1 MSDTTIEPPLLAPSS
16 VSRPALMARLDAAS
30 KLRLVVVAAPAG
42 SGKTTLLTQWF
53 RRSRQR
59 RVAAWLT
66 LDAPLP
72 EPDALAARLLASLS
86 AALPELGPH
95 AADAATGERSAQA
108 LQALLAQR
116 SGDLLIVIDDV
127 HRAQDAPCL
136 SLLDALLAVSAPGV
150 HWVLAGR
157 CLPALNLPA
166 WRLRDQLE
174 VLDGGDLAFDA
185 GQVVQLG
192 RKLMDEPL
200 SRAQAERLIE
210 TTQGWTAGVKLGL
223 LAVADTAANP
233 AAARPRDTD
242 AALADF
248 DGGHVDMAA
257 YLEREVLCEQG
268 TLLQD
273 FLVSTSLVDTMTGEL
288 CDALLGR
295 DGSQGVLEKLERRQ
309 LFVTAQ
315 DSHGLAFRYHPLF
328 LGFLRSRLAADPARQ
343 WALHERASRWYA
355 GQLRFA
361 EALAHAF
368 KSGELAWCA
377 ELVERAA
384 LRWQQSGDIAE
395 VVHWCERLPREQ
407 LLARPTLGVA
417 YTTCLILCRRFDQAR
432 AMLRRLAEGGGP
444 RDGAPSGFQLRTLQQ
459 ILLALS
465 GEHDALGDEPAGA
478 DETDGDA
485 QLRGLQLVNR
495 AYAMFCAHRFDPAWR
510 LAMRAREMLQPIS
523 PYGEG
528 YASSVLALVERAKG
542 DFGSAAHRVEQLWAG
557 VRNGPRNAAWA
568 NAATGLAVLRYETNR
583 LAEAR
588 ALCEEL
594 LPLVEAGGTYE
605 TLVAAARTLA
615 RLRAAEREPEAA
627 MRLLDYLHGVLE
639 GSHEQRFV
647 AQICFD
653 KVRLWLT
660 MGEPARARDCAAEF
674 GVVDSAEWQA
684 SRPYDEAWER
694 RGMTQAALLSHEQRH
709 DESRTI
715 LQVLRSSA
723 ETAGHVLRLHAIEAA
738 LASSLWEAGARDQAL
753 QCLHQSLLRARGHAP
768 SRSWFDDN
776 PRFHQVLVAALELP
790 PMRRLMPEHV
800 LRVFGAALGR
810 ANPRRP
816 AADGRPAH
824 AVDVL
829 TARELEVL
837 VLLAQGLTNQQISAR
852 AQISM
857 TTVKWH
863 VKNIFAKL
871 GVGTRVGALVR
882 ARELRLVEWGE
893 RQRAGSGGRTG
904 AR

>member
-1 MSDTTIEPPLLAPSS
+1 MSDTTTEPPLLAPSS

-42 SGKTTLLTQWF
+42 SGKSTLLTQWF

-66 LDAPLP
+66 LDAPSP
-72 EPDALAARLLASLS
+72 GPDALAARLLASLG
-86 AALPELGPH
+86 AAGPDVVAP
-95 AADAATGERSAQA
+95 AAGGEGPVQT
-108 LQALLAQR
+108 LQAALAQR
-116 SGDLLIVIDDV
+116 SGDLLIVIDDIQW
-127 HRAQDAPCL
+127 AQDAPCL
-136 SLLDALLAVSAPGV
+136 RLVDALLAASAPGV

-157 CLPALNLPA
+157 CLPGLNLPA

-192 RKLMDEPL
+192 RKLMEEPL
-200 SRAQAERLIE
+200 SRSQAERLLAA
-210 TTQGWTAGVKLGL
+210 TQGWTAGVKLGL
-223 LAVADTAANP
+223 LA
-233 AAARPRDTD
+233 AAARPCEVD

-257 YLEREVLCEQG
+257 YLEREVLHDQDAP
-268 TLLQD
+268 LQD
-273 FLVSTSLVDTMTGEL
+273 FLVATGLVDAMTGEL

-295 DGSQGVLEKLERRQ
+295 DGSQAVLEKLERGQ

-328 LGFLRSRLAADPARQ
+328 HGFLRSRLAADPARQ
-343 WALHERASRWYA
+343 RVLHERASRWYA
-355 GQLRFA
+355 GQLRFP

-368 KSGELAWCA
+368 KSGEVSWCA

-384 LRWQQSGDIAE
+384 LRWQQSGDVAE

-407 LLARPTLGVA
+407 VRARPALGVA
-417 YTTCLILCRRFDQAR
+417 YTTCLILCRRFDQAH
-432 AMLRRLAEGGGP
+432 AMLRRLAE
-444 RDGAPSGFQLRTLQQ
+444 DGTASGFHLRTLQQ
-459 ILLALS
+459 ILQALS
-465 GEHDALGDEPAGA
+465 GEHEALNDEPPAA

-485 QLRGLQLVNR
+485 QLRGLHLVNR

-510 LAMRAREMLQPIS
+510 LAMRAREILQPIS

-542 DFGSAAHRVEQLWAG
+542 DFGSAARRVEQLWAG
-557 VRNGPRNAAWA
+557 LRGGPRNAAWA
-568 NAATGLAVLRYETNR
+568 NAATALAVVRYETNR

-605 TLVAAARTLA
+605 TLAAAARTLA
-615 RLRAAEREPEAA
+615 RVHAAEREPEAA

-639 GSHEQRFV
+639 GSHERRFA
-647 AQICFD
+647 AQVCFD
-653 KVRLWLT
+653 KVRLWLA
-660 MGEPARARDCAAEF
+660 MGEPVRARDCAAEF
-674 GVVDSAEWQA
+674 GVVDSAEWQVA
-684 SRPYDEAWER
+684 RPYDEAWER
-694 RGMTQAALLSHEQRH
+694 RGMARAALLSHAQAH
-709 DESRTI
+709 DESRAI
-715 LQVLRSSA
+715 LQVLRASA
-723 ETAGHVLRLHAIEAA
+723 EAAGHVLRLHAIEAA
-738 LASSLWEAGARDQAL
+738 LASSLWEAGARDEAL

-776 PRFHQVLVAALELP
+776 PRFHEVLIAALAQP
-790 PMRRLMPEHV
+790 HMRRLMPERV

-810 ANPRRP
+810 TP
-816 AADGRPAH
+816 AEGRPAH
-824 AVDVL
+824 AVDAL

-837 VLLAQGLTNQQISAR
+837 VLLAQGLSNQQISAR

-882 ARELRLVEWGE
+882 ARELKLV
-893 RQRAGSGGRTG
+893 
-904 AR
+904 

>member
-1 MSDTTIEPPLLAPSS
+1 
-16 VSRPALMARLDAAS
+16 MARLDAAS

-66 LDAPLP
+66 LEGPLAGP
-72 EPDALAARLLASLS
+72 EAFTARLLASLG
-86 AALPELGPH
+86 AAGVVPPAG
-95 AADAATGERSAQA
+95 DASPAQA

-116 SGDLLIVIDDV
+116 SGDLLIVVDDV
-127 HRAQDAPCL
+127 HWAQDAPCMR
-136 SLLDALLAVSAPGV
+136 LLDALLAASAPGV
-150 HWVLAGR
+150 HWVLSGR

-210 TTQGWTAGVKLGL
+210 ATQGWTAGVKLGL
-223 LAVADTAANP
+223 LASANT
-233 AAARPRDTD
+233 AAARPQELS

-257 YLEREVLCEQG
+257 YLEREVLSEQDAP
-268 TLLQD
+268 LQE
-273 FLVSTSLVDTMTGEL
+273 FLVSTGVVDAMTGEL

-295 DGSQGVLEKLERRQ
+295 DGSQAVLEKLERGQ
-309 LFVTAQ
+309 LFVIAQ

-328 LGFLRSRLAADPARQ
+328 HGFLRSRLAADPARQ
-343 WALHERASRWYA
+343 RVLHERASRWYA

-368 KSGELAWCA
+368 KSGEVAWCA

-395 VVHWCERLPREQ
+395 VVQWCERLPPEQ
-407 LLARPTLGVA
+407 LPARPALGVA
-417 YTTCLILCRRFDQAR
+417 YTTCLVLCRRFDQAH
-432 AMLRRLAEGGGP
+432 AMLRRLSEGGT
-444 RDGAPSGFQLRTLQQ
+444 ASGFHMRTLQQ
-459 ILLALS
+459 ILQALS
-465 GEHDALGDEPAGA
+465 GEYEALNDEPPAA

-485 QLRGLQLVNR
+485 QLRGLYLVNR
-495 AYAMFCAHRFDPAWR
+495 AYAMFCAHRFDAAWR
-510 LAMRAREMLQPIS
+510 LAMRAREILQPIS

-542 DFGSAAHRVEQLWAG
+542 DFGSAARRVEQLWAG
-557 VRNGPRNAAWA
+557 LRNGPRNAAWA
-568 NAATGLAVLRYETNR
+568 NAATALAVLRYETNR
-583 LAEAR
+583 LAETR
-588 ALCEEL
+588 SLCEDL
-594 LPLVEAGGTYE
+594 LPVVEAGGTYE
-605 TLVAAARTLA
+605 TLTAATRTLA
-615 RLRAAEREPEAA
+615 RVRAAEREPEAA
-627 MRLLDYLHGVLE
+627 MRLLDYLHGILE
-639 GSHEQRFV
+639 GSHERRFA
-647 AQICFD
+647 AQVCFD
-653 KVRLWLT
+653 KVRLWLA
-660 MGEPARARDCAAEF
+660 MGEPQKARDCAAEF
-674 GVVDSAEWQA
+674 GVIDGSEWQLT
-684 SRPYDEAWER
+684 RPYDEAWER
-694 RGMTQAALLSHEQRH
+694 RGMALAALRSHEQRH
-709 DESRTI
+709 AEAQAI
-715 LQVLRSSA
+715 LQVLRRSA
-723 ETAGHVLRLHAIEAA
+723 EAAGHVLRLHAVEAA
-738 LASSLWEAGARDQAL
+738 LASSLWEAGQRDEAL

-776 PRFHQVLVAALELP
+776 PRFHQVLIAALGVP
-790 PMRRLMPEHV
+790 QMRRLMPERV

-810 ANPRRP
+810 AEARQS
-816 AADGRPAH
+816 APAH
-824 AVDVL
+824 AVDAL

-837 VLLAQGLTNQQISAR
+837 VLLAQGLSNQQISAR

-882 ARELRLVEWGE
+882 ARELKLV
-893 RQRAGSGGRTG
+893 
-904 AR
+904 

>member
-1 MSDTTIEPPLLAPSS
+1 
-16 VSRPALMARLDAAS
+16 MARLDAAS

-66 LDAPLP
+66 LDAPPLG
-72 EPDALAARLLASLS
+72 PDALAACLLASLN
-86 AALPELGPH
+86 AAMPGLQPH
-95 AADAATGERSAQA
+95 AADPATGERPSQA
-108 LQALLAQR
+108 LQAMLAQR

-127 HRAQDAPCL
+127 HRAQDAPCVG
-136 SLLDALLAVSAPGV
+136 LLDALLAASAPGV

-185 GQVVQLG
+185 GQVAQLG
-192 RKLMDEPL
+192 RKLMAEPL
-200 SRAQAERLIE
+200 SRPQAERLLE
-210 TTQGWTAGVKLGL
+210 ATQGWTAGVKLGL
-223 LAVADTAANP
+223 LAIAGTAANATHP
-233 AAARPRDTD
+233 IAARPHEVD

-257 YLEREVLCEQG
+257 YLEREVLREQS
-268 TLLQD
+268 TQLQG
-273 FLVSTSLVDTMTGEL
+273 FLMSTSLVDTMTGEL

-295 DGSQGVLEKLERRQ
+295 EGSQGVLEKLERRQ

-315 DSHGLAFRYHPLF
+315 DSHGLAFHYHPLF
-328 LGFLRSRLAADPARQ
+328 HAFLRSRLAADPARQ
-343 WALHERASRWYA
+343 RVLHERASRWYA

-368 KSGELAWCA
+368 KSGEAGWCA

-395 VVHWCERLPREQ
+395 VVLWCERLPREQ
-407 LLARPTLGVA
+407 LLARPALGVA
-417 YTTCLILCRRFDQAR
+417 YTTCLILCRRFDQAH
-432 AMLRRLAEGGGP
+432 AMLRRLAEGG
-444 RDGAPSGFQLRTLQQ
+444 AASGFHLRTLQQ
-459 ILLALS
+459 ILQALS
-465 GEHDALGDEPAGA
+465 GEHQALNDEPPAA

-485 QLRGLQLVNR
+485 QLRGLHLVNR
-495 AYAMFCAHRFDPAWR
+495 AYAMFCAHRFDAAWR
-510 LAMRAREMLQPIS
+510 LAMRAREILQPIS

-528 YASSVLALVERAKG
+528 YASSVLAMVERAKG
-542 DFGSAAHRVEQLWAG
+542 DFGSAARRVEQLWAG

-568 NAATGLAVLRYETNR
+568 NAATALAVLRYETNR
-583 LAEAR
+583 LPEAR
-588 ALCEEL
+588 TLCEEL

-605 TLVAAARTLA
+605 TLVAATRTLS
-615 RLRAAEREPEAA
+615 RVRAAEREPEAA
-627 MRLLDYLHGVLE
+627 MRLLDYLHGILE
-639 GSHEQRFV
+639 GSHERRFA
-647 AQICFD
+647 AQVCFD
-653 KVRLWLT
+653 KVRLWLA
-660 MGEPARARDCAAEF
+660 MGEPVRARDCAAEF

-684 SRPYDEAWER
+684 TRPYDEAWER
-694 RGMTQAALLSHEQRH
+694 RGMALAALLSHARRH
-709 DESRTI
+709 DESRAI
-715 LQVLRSSA
+715 LQVLRGSA
-723 ETAGHVLRLHAIEAA
+723 EAAGHVLRLHAIEAA
-738 LASSLWEAGARDQAL
+738 LASNLWEAGARDEAL

-776 PRFHQVLVAALELP
+776 PRFHQVLVAALEMP
-790 PMRRLMPEHV
+790 QMRRLMPEHV

-810 ANPRRP
+810 TDAHHSAHHTARNP
-816 AADGRPAH
+816 ATEGRPAH
-824 AVDVL
+824 AVDAL

-837 VLLAQGLTNQQISAR
+837 GLLAQGLTNQQISAR

-893 RQRAGSGGRTG
+893 RQGVTSGGRTSG
-904 AR
+904 R

>member
-1 MSDTTIEPPLLAPSS
+1 
-16 VSRPALMARLDAAS
+16 MARLDAAS

-72 EPDALAARLLASLS
+72 AADALAARLLASL
-86 AALPELGPH
+86 AAAEPALASH
-95 AADAATGERSAQA
+95 ANDPATREHPAQA
-108 LQALLAQR
+108 LQTLLAHR
-116 SGDLLIVIDDV
+116 SSDLLIVIDDV
-127 HRAQDAPCL
+127 HWAQDAPCL
-136 SLLDALLAVSAPGV
+136 RLVDALLAASAPGV

-185 GQVVQLG
+185 VQVVQLG
-192 RKLMDEPL
+192 RKLMAEPL
-200 SRAQAERLIE
+200 RRAQAERLLAA
-210 TTQGWTAGVKLGL
+210 TQGWTAGVKLGL
-223 LAVADTAANP
+223 LA
-233 AAARPRDTD
+233 AAARPREVD

-257 YLEREVLCEQG
+257 YLEREVLHDQDVP
-268 TLLQD
+268 LQD
-273 FLVSTSLVDTMTGEL
+273 FLVATGLVDAMTGEL

-295 DGSQGVLEKLERRQ
+295 EGSQAVLEKLERGQ

-328 LGFLRSRLAADPARQ
+328 HGFLRSRLAAEPARQ
-343 WALHERASRWYA
+343 RALHERASRWYA
-355 GQLRFA
+355 GQLRFT

-368 KSGELAWCA
+368 KSGNVGWCA

-395 VVHWCERLPREQ
+395 VVQWSERLPREQ
-407 LLARPTLGVA
+407 LLARAPLGVA
-417 YTTCLILCRRFDQAR
+417 YATCLILCRRFDLAH
-432 AMLRRLAEGGGP
+432 AMLRRLADGGSASP
-444 RDGAPSGFQLRTLQQ
+444 FHLRTLQQ
-459 ILLALS
+459 ILQALS
-465 GEHDALGDEPAGA
+465 GEHEALNDEPPAA

-485 QLRGLQLVNR
+485 QLRGLHLVNR

-510 LAMRAREMLQPIS
+510 MAMRAREILQPIS

-542 DFGSAAHRVEQLWAG
+542 DFGSAARRVEQLWAG
-557 VRNGPRNAAWA
+557 LRNGPRNAAWA

-594 LPLVEAGGTYE
+594 LPVVEAGGTYE
-605 TLVAAARTLA
+605 TLTAATRTLA
-615 RLRAAEREPEAA
+615 RVRAAEREPEAA
-627 MRLLDYLHGVLE
+627 MKLLDYLHGVLE
-639 GSHEQRFV
+639 GSHERRFA
-647 AQICFD
+647 AQVCFD
-653 KVRLWLT
+653 KVRLWLA
-660 MGEPARARDCAAEF
+660 MSEPARARDCAAEF
-674 GVVDSAEWQA
+674 GVVDTAPWQA
-684 SRPYDEAWER
+684 ARPYDEAWER
-694 RGMTQAALLSHEQRH
+694 RGMTQAALLSHAQRH
-709 DESRTI
+709 DETRTV
-715 LQVLRSSA
+715 LQVLRASA
-723 ETAGHVLRLHAIEAA
+723 EAAGHVLRLHAIEAA
-738 LASSLWEAGARDQAL
+738 LASSLWEAGARDEGL

-776 PRFHQVLVAALELP
+776 PRFHQVLIAALEVP
-790 PMRRLMPEHV
+790 QMRRLMPERV

-810 ANPRRP
+810 TNAHHAAHHAARQPS
-816 AADGRPAH
+816 ADGRPAH
-824 AVDVL
+824 AVDAL

-837 VLLAQGLTNQQISAR
+837 VLLAQGLSNQQISAR
-852 AQISM
+852 AHISM

-882 ARELRLVEWGE
+882 ARELKLV
-893 RQRAGSGGRTG
+893 
-904 AR
+904 

>member
-30 KLRLVVVAAPAG
+30 KLRLVVVAAPGG

-53 RRSRQR
+53 RSRRQR
-59 RVAAWLT
+59 RAAAWLT
-66 LDAPLP
+66 LAAAPAG
-72 EPDALAARLLASLS
+72 PDALAASLLASLE
-86 AALPELGPH
+86 AAGAGAAFDGPAGLP
-95 AADAATGERSAQA
+95 
-108 LQALLAQR
+108 ALLAQR
-116 SGDLLIVIDDV
+116 SGDLLIVIDDI

-136 SLLDALLAVSAPGV
+136 RLLDALLAASAPGV
-150 HWVLAGR
+150 HWVLSGR
-157 CLPALNLPA
+157 CLPDLNLPA

-200 SRAQAERLIE
+200 SRAQAERLVE
-210 TTQGWTAGVKLGL
+210 ATQGWTAGVKLGL
-223 LAVADTAANP
+223 LA
-233 AAARPRDTD
+233 AAARPREVD

-257 YLEREVLCEQG
+257 YLDREVLREQDAP
-268 TLLQD
+268 LQE
-273 FLVSTSLVDTMTGEL
+273 FLVSTSLLDAMTGEL

-295 DGSQGVLEKLERRQ
+295 EGAQAVLERLERSQ

-328 LGFLRSRLAADPARQ
+328 HGFLRSRLAADPARQ
-343 WALHERASRWYA
+343 RGLNERASRWYA
-355 GQLRFA
+355 GQLRFT
-361 EALAHAF
+361 EALDHAF
-368 KSGELAWCA
+368 RCGGMDWCA

-384 LRWQQSGDIAE
+384 LRWQQTGDIAE
-395 VVHWCERLPREQ
+395 VVRWCERLPREQ
-407 LLARPTLGVA
+407 VLARPALGVVYA
-417 YTTCLILCRRFDQAR
+417 TCLALCRRFDPAR
-432 AMLRRLAEGGGP
+432 ALLRRLSE
-444 RDGAPSGFQLRTLQQ
+444 DDPSGFQVRTLQQ
-459 ILLALS
+459 ILQALS
-465 GEHDALGDEPAGA
+465 GEHDALRDALVDEPPAA
-478 DETDGDA
+478 DESDGDA

-495 AYAMFCAHRFDPAWR
+495 AYALFCVHRFDAAWR

-528 YASSVLALVERAKG
+528 YASSLLALVERAKG
-542 DFGSAAHRVEQLWAG
+542 DFGSAARRVELLWAG

-568 NAATGLAVLRYETNR
+568 NAATALAVLRYETNR

-588 ALCEEL
+588 ALCDEL
-594 LPLVEAGGTYE
+594 LPLVEAGGTCE
-605 TLVAAARTLA
+605 TLVAATRTLA
-615 RLRAAEREPEAA
+615 RVRAAEREPQAA
-627 MRLLDYLHGVLE
+627 MKLLDYLHGVLG
-639 GSHEQRFV
+639 GSHERRFA
-647 AQICFD
+647 AQVCFD
-653 KVRLWLT
+653 KVRLWLA
-660 MGEPARARDCAAEF
+660 MGEPARARECAAEF
-674 GVVDSAEWQA
+674 GVVVDDTAPWHEP
-684 SRPYDEAWER
+684 RPYDEAWER
-694 RGMTQAALLSHEQRH
+694 RGMALAALLSHAQRP
-709 DESRTI
+709 DDARAV

-723 ETAGHVLRLHAIEAA
+723 EAAGHVLRLHAIEAA
-738 LASSLWEAGARDQAL
+738 LASCLWEAGARDAAL

-776 PRFHQVLVAALELP
+776 PRFHLVLIAALELP
-790 PMRRLMPEHV
+790 QMRRLMPAHV

-810 ANPRRP
+810 G
-816 AADGRPAH
+816 GRPAH
-824 AVDVL
+824 AVDAL

-837 VLLAQGLTNQQISAR
+837 VLLAQGLSNQQISAR

-882 ARELRLVEWGE
+882 ARELRLVG
-893 RQRAGSGGRTG
+893 
-904 AR
+904 

>member
-30 KLRLVVVAAPAG
+30 KLRLVVMAAPAG

-59 RVAAWLT
+59 RAAAWLT
-66 LDAPLP
+66 LDTAPQG
-72 EPDALAARLLASLS
+72 PDAVAVRLLASL
-86 AALPELGPH
+86 AAAVPDLQPH
-95 AADAATGERSAQA
+95 AVHPLDGERPAQA

-127 HRAQDAPCL
+127 HRAQDGPCMA
-136 SLLDALLAVSAPGV
+136 LLDALLAASASGV

-157 CLPALNLPA
+157 CLPSLNLPA

-174 VLDGGDLAFDA
+174 VVDGGDLAFDA
-185 GQVVQLG
+185 SQVAQLS

-200 SRAQAERLIE
+200 SRAQAERLLE
-210 TTQGWTAGVKLGL
+210 ATQGWTAGVKLGL
-223 LAVADTAANP
+223 LAVTGMAGSAS
-233 AAARPRDTD
+233 AARPQHID

-257 YLEREVLCEQG
+257 YLEHEVLQEQS
-268 TLLQD
+268 TQLQD

-295 DGSQGVLEKLERRQ
+295 DGSQGVLEKLERKQ

-328 LGFLRSRLAADPARQ
+328 HAFLRSRLAAEPARQ
-343 WALHERASRWYA
+343 RALHERASRWYA
-355 GQLRFA
+355 AQLRFT

-368 KSGELAWCA
+368 KSGEVGWCA

-395 VVHWCERLPREQ
+395 VVQWCERLPREQ
-407 LLARPTLGVA
+407 LLARPALGVT
-417 YTTCLILCRRFDQAR
+417 YTTCLVLCRRFDQAH
-432 AMLRRLAEGGGP
+432 AMLRRLAEN
-444 RDGAPSGFQLRTLQQ
+444 GAASGFHLRTLQQ
-459 ILLALS
+459 ILQALS
-465 GEHDALGDEPAGA
+465 GEHEALVDEPPSA
-478 DETDGDA
+478 DQTDGDA
-485 QLRGLQLVNR
+485 QLRGLHLVNR

-510 LAMRAREMLQPIS
+510 LAMRAREILQPIS
-523 PYGEG
+523 PYGDG
-528 YASSVLALVERAKG
+528 YAGSVLALVERAKG
-542 DFGSAAHRVEQLWAG
+542 DFGSAARRVEQLWAG
-557 VRNGPRNAAWA
+557 VRNTPRNAAWA
-568 NAATGLAVLRYETNR
+568 NAATALAVLRYETNR

-605 TLVAAARTLA
+605 TLVAATRTLS
-615 RLRAAEREPEAA
+615 RVRAAEREPEAA
-627 MRLLDYLHGVLE
+627 MRLLDYLHGILE
-639 GSHEQRFV
+639 GSHERRFA
-647 AQICFD
+647 AQVCFD
-653 KVRLWLT
+653 KVRLWLA
-660 MGEPARARDCAAEF
+660 MGEPVRARDCAAEF
-674 GVVDSAEWQA
+674 GVVDDSEEWQ
-684 SRPYDEAWER
+684 STRPYDEAWER
-694 RGMTQAALLSHEQRH
+694 RGMTLATLLSHAQRH
-709 DESRTI
+709 EESRAI
-715 LQVLRSSA
+715 LQVLRGSA
-723 ETAGHVLRLHAIEAA
+723 EAAGHVLRLHAVEAA
-738 LASSLWEAGARDQAL
+738 LASTLWEAGSRDEAL

-776 PRFHQVLVAALELP
+776 PRFHQVLVAALEMP
-790 PMRRLMPEHV
+790 HMRRLMPAHV
-800 LRVFGAALGR
+800 LRVFGAALGGTD
-810 ANPRRP
+810 AHH
-816 AADGRPAH
+816 AAGKHAAGGRPAH
-824 AVDVL
+824 AVDTL

-837 VLLAQGLTNQQISAR
+837 GLLAEGLTNQQISAR

-893 RQRAGSGGRTG
+893 RKGAGPVGR
-904 AR
+904 